1 MRNRGVPPPNTMDL
15 YEKLKI
21 LSNTLEQKTK
31 EMKSRRNK
39 NITIQSKIMS
49 LNIKH
54 KAIRDSIKQS
64 HTIAKDNRAKLNF
77 LVEAY
82 GTA

>member
-21 LSNTLEQKTK
+21 LSYTLEQKTK
-31 EMKSRRNK
+31 EKKSRQNK

-64 HTIAKDNRAKLNF
+64 HAIAKDNRAKLNF